1 MVSLYGWTRDGL
13 WNMYSIDWLY
23 CTYLFICIGL
33 ISKERKK
40 KKPTA
45 WKVDLQ
51 VGPEITISVAGF
63 IQVRREAPKSWK
75 KCMAS
80 DSEANELRADVSYV
94 KNTEDMEIVEKEDL
108 IESYKYGSQ
117 IIPVNGKSLLLHNI

>member
-1 MVSLYGWTRDGL
+1 M
-13 WNMYSIDWLY
+13 
-23 CTYLFICIGL
+23 
-33 ISKERKK
+33 
-40 KKPTA
+40 
-45 WKVDLQ
+45 
-51 VGPEITISVAGF
+51 GPEITISVAGF

-117 IIPVNGKSLLLHNI
+117 IIPVNGKSLLLLKTYFSKKPAKKSLVSLAGKLNLNWPYSPALTTASTAKIQILFSCQGI

>member
-1 MVSLYGWTRDGL
+1 M
-13 WNMYSIDWLY
+13 
-23 CTYLFICIGL
+23 
-33 ISKERKK
+33 
-40 KKPTA
+40 
-45 WKVDLQ
+45 
-51 VGPEITISVAGF
+51 GPEITISVAGF

-117 IIPVNGKSLLLHNI
+117 IIPVNGKSLWSLLLHTLCIMRIDTLS